1 MMNSPKTPTVN
12 LNSGNTSS
20 PLASTPPS
28 TSKRRRKKEKLGG
41 DREEGEIE
49 EVAFRKS
56 GLGGGKVEG
65 WGRELD
71 EEEKKAK
78 KVAKMERKRGRDAKG
93 DGDAGGSGL
102 SIKGRSQAAAPGQKY
117 HGGY

>member
-1 MMNSPKTPTVN
+1 M
-12 LNSGNTSS
+12 
-20 PLASTPPS
+20 
-28 TSKRRRKKEKLGG
+28 G

-56 GLGGGKVEG
+56 GLGGGKVDG

-78 KVAKMERKRGRDAKG
+78 KVGKLERKRAKDEKTASG
-93 DGDAGGSGL
+93 AGAGGGGGGL
-102 SIKGRSQAAAPGQKY
+102 SIKGRSQVQATAPGQKY
-117 HGGY
+117 HGSY

>member
-1 MMNSPKTPTVN
+1 
-12 LNSGNTSS
+12 L
-20 PLASTPPS
+20 
-28 TSKRRRKKEKLGG
+28 G

-78 KVAKMERKRGRDAKG
+78 KVGKMERKRAK
-93 DGDAGGSGL
+93 DEKAVNGGGGGGL
-102 SIKGRSQAAAPGQKY
+102 SIKGRSQVQATAPGQKY
-117 HGGY
+117 HGSY